1 MPRPSRLT
9 IAKNDILRHFD
20 ELAKRVFTPS
30 EIAQIL
36 SEQRAFWRLAT
47 NTNSSQ
53 FIEYLRAQD
62 RLRKVEF
69 KSEAYQKTLTRYAW
83 GDASIYEL
91 ALSLK
96 KGAYLCHGTAVFLH
110 GLTDIIPKQIYVNA
124 EQSPKPAPSG
134 RLTQS
139 ALDRA
144 FASKQRQSNLTY
156 EYDGYGITMISGKN
170 TGRLGVGPL
179 SGPAGESLDVTNI
192 ERTLI
197 DITVRPSYAGGVY
210 QVLEAYRAA
219 KPQVSVNRLLATL
232 TKLDYVY
239 PYQQAIGFFMDRAGY
254 DSSRLQLAHERV
266 TEFDFYL
273 TYGIESREYDPKW
286 KLFHPQGF

>member
-30 EIAQIL
+30 EIAQVL

-53 FIEYLRAQD
+53 FIEYLQAQD

-83 GDASIYEL
+83 GAASIYEL

-144 FASKQRQSNLTY
+144 FANKQRQSNLTY

-179 SGPAGESLDVTNI
+179 SGPTGESLDVTNI

-254 DSSRLQLAHERV
+254 DSSRLQHVKERV

-273 TYGIESREYDPKW
+273 TYGIENREYDPKW
-286 KLFHPQGF
+286 KLFHPQGL

>member
-20 ELAKRVFTPS
+20 ELGKRVFTPT
-30 EIAQIL
+30 EIARIL

-47 NTNSSQ
+47 NTSSSQ
-53 FIEYLRAQD
+53 FIGYLTAQN
-62 RLRKVEF
+62 RLRTVEF
-69 KSEAYQKTLTRYAW
+69 KSETYQKTMTRYAW

-110 GLTDIIPKQIYVNA
+110 GLTDIIAKQIYVNA

-134 RLTQS
+134 RLTQQ

-144 FASKQRQSNLTY
+144 FANNQRQSNLTY

-170 TGRLGVGPL
+170 TSRLGVETL
-179 SGPAGESLDVTNI
+179 SGPAQESLDVTHI

-197 DITVRPSYAGGVY
+197 DITVRPSYAGGVFK
-210 QVLEAYRAA
+210 VLEAYRAA
-219 KPQVSVNRLLATL
+219 KPHVSINRLLATL
-232 TKLDYVY
+232 TKLNYVY

-254 DSSRLQLAHERV
+254 DPLRLKLVQERN
-266 TEFDFYL
+266 TEFDFYI
-273 TYGIESREYDPKW
+273 TYGLETPDYDSKW
-286 KLFHPQGF
+286 KLFHPQGL